1 MTLFFNLQTLETK
14 TECNPQKLVESL
26 KLHYLG
32 KTLPKNAKDKVKPL
46 NNLVGTSFL
55 LNAASLFADSNTD
68 IVYKAQYIRLAGRRD
83 YVLYKLYGYRYLDL
97 SYFLDI
103 DLNAIKYNPL
113 LTITENKI
121 YFKYEEITN
130 GTKL

>member
-26 KLHYLG
+26 KLHFLG
-32 KTLPKNAKDKVKPL
+32 KTLPKNARDTVKPIK
-46 NNLVGTSFL
+46 NLVGTSFL
-55 LNAASLFADSNTD
+55 LNAAPLFADKTTD

-83 YVLYKLYGYRYLDL
+83 YVLYKLYSYRYLDL

-103 DLNAIKYNPL
+103 DLNALKYNPL

-121 YFKYEEITN
+121 HFKYEEITN
-130 GTKL
+130 GT

>member
-14 TECNPQKLVESL
+14 TRNDPKKLVEAL
-26 KLHYLG
+26 RLHYLG
-32 KTLPKNAKDKVKPL
+32 KTAPKNAKDLVKPL
-46 NNLVGTSFL
+46 SNIVGTSFL
-55 LNAASLFADSNTD
+55 LNAKALFEDKTTD

-83 YVLYKLYGYRYLDL
+83 YLLYKLYNYNYLDL

-103 DLNAIKYNPL
+103 NVNTIQHNPL

-121 YFKYEEITN
+121 YFKYEELNKN
-130 GTKL
+130 GT

>member
-14 TECNPQKLVESL
+14 TRNDPKKLVEAL
-26 KLHYLG
+26 RLHYLG
-32 KTLPKNAKDKVKPL
+32 KTAPKNARDLVKPL
-46 NNLVGTSFL
+46 SNIVGTSFL
-55 LNAASLFADSNTD
+55 LNAKALFEDKTTD

-83 YVLYKLYGYRYLDL
+83 YLLYKLYNYNYLDL

-103 DLNAIKYNPL
+103 NVNTIQHNPL

-121 YFKYEEITN
+121 YFKYEE
-130 GTKL
+130 K